1 MYFILIFFT
10 IIISRKF
17 SFYDF
22 PNDRK
27 IHKNP
32 ISLLGGFIVYFN
44 LIIIFLL
51 DLIFKENLFPF
62 REFDNYIFIF
72 ISTLVFLLGYI
83 DDKYGLSAN
92 KKLLI
97 LSLLILI
104 LIFFDNNL
112 LLSELRFTATS
123 KTYNLGILSYF
134 FTLLCIL
141 LFLNAFN
148 MFDGINLQCGIYALL
163 IFIISDFKFDIS

>member
-1 MYFILIFFT
+1 MISIHVGLVLLNILILFYFSKISNYLNFF
-10 IIISRKF
+10 
-17 SFYDF
+17 DF
-22 PNDRK
+22 PDNDRK
-27 IHKNP
+27 IHNNP

-92 KKLLI
+92 K
-97 LSLLILI
+97 
-104 LIFFDNNL
+104 
-112 LLSELRFTATS
+112 
-123 KTYNLGILSYF
+123 
-134 FTLLCIL
+134 
-141 LFLNAFN
+141 
-148 MFDGINLQCGIYALL
+148 
-163 IFIISDFKFDIS
+163 